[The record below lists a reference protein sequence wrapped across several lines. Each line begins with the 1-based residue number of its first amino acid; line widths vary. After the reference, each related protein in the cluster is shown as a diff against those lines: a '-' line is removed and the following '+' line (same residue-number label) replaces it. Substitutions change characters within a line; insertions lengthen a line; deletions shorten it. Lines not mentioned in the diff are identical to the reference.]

1 MYNTTTIPTV
11 IVNNGPTVFHALLS
25 GFIIVMPFFAGI
37 FHLVRRYDEEHRRD
51 GEEDSDEEEKEGGEE
66 KEGQYVEEFNALTD
80 RELTEKDFK
89 ELETKMVKET
99 IDTNDDTK
107 KVDIIM
113 SYHKDSESFWYYTN
127 DLKEIAYKTLES
139 VARKFVIE
147 HNCKRLYMQAAPQEE
162 EKQVQCLDKEGA
174 CPQEGGLGACPRSV
188 FAKFKKYNT
197 GTKGGLPNY
206 SNDEKTSVEQT
217 NHFRYKGKLYH
228 YEETL
233 KEKERNK
240 DNLPTTL
247 LDYAAYKLM
256 MQTNKKEN

>member
-11 IVNNGPTVFHALLS
+11 IVNNGPSIFHALLS
-25 GFIIVMPFFAGI
+25 GFVIVMPFFAGI

-51 GEEDSDEEEKEGGEE
+51 GDQDSDEEEEE
-66 KEGQYVEEFNALTD
+66 SDEEEGQYVEEFKALAD
-80 RELTEKDFK
+80 RELTDKDFK

-99 IDTNDDTK
+99 IDTTDDTK

-113 SYHKDSESFWYYTN
+113 SYHKDTDTFWYYTN
-127 DLKEIAYKTLES
+127 DLKEIAYKTLET

-147 HNCKRLYMQAAPQEE
+147 HNCKRLYVQAAPEE
-162 EKQVQCLDKEGA
+162 QPDKETTA
-174 CPQEGGLGACPRSV
+174 QTQIDTEGGVGACPRSV

-197 GTKGGLPNY
+197 GTKGGLPNF
-206 SNDEKTSVEQT
+206 SSDTKPPTEQG

-233 KEKERNK
+233 KEREK

-247 LDYAAYKLM
+247 LDYAAYKLL
-256 MQTNKKEN
+256 MQANKKEN

>member
-11 IVNNGPTVFHALLS
+11 ILNNGPTIFHALLS

-37 FHLVRRYDEEHRRD
+37 FHLVRRYDEEHRSD
-51 GEEDSDEEEKEGGEE
+51 GEEDSDEDEEENDEE
-66 KEGQYVEEFNALTD
+66 EGQYIEEFKALSD
-80 RELTEKDFK
+80 RELTDKDFK
-89 ELETKMVKET
+89 ELDTKMVKET
-99 IDTNDDTK
+99 IDTTDDTK

-147 HNCKRLYMQAAPQEE
+147 HNCKRLYVQAQEE
-162 EKQVQCLDKEGA
+162 QHDKETTA
-174 CPQEGGLGACPRSV
+174 QDEPQSNPQEGGAGGLPPRSV

-197 GTKGGLPNY
+197 GTKGGLPNF
-206 SNDEKTSVEQT
+206 SSDTKPPTEQG

-228 YEETL
+228 YEETF
-233 KEKERNK
+233 KEKDK

-247 LDYAAYKLM
+247 LDYAAYKLL
-256 MQTNKKEN
+256 MQANKKEN